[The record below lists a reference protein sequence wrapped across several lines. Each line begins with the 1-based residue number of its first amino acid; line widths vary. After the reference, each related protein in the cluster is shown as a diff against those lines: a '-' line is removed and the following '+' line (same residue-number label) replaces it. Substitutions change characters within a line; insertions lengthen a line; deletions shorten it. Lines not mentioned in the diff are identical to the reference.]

1 MALSRAVAASAGR
14 VAAVER
20 LMEELEATGVLDRA
34 VEALPTT
41 DQMAGRARAGAGLT
55 RPELAVLMAGAKRG
69 LTAALLASGV
79 PDQPAM
85 RAALVSY
92 FPSSLAHDLGRRFDH
107 LLDGH
112 RLRRELVASVVANE
126 VVDRMGVTFAS
137 RLAAD
142 TGRDQ
147 SEVAA
152 AWWIGRD
159 VVGATDWWRELDGT
173 DGLGRRL
180 VHDQVATV
188 RTVLESLTRD
198 YLRRGDGA
206 DIGTGVA
213 RDRPAAVAL
222 EAALPE
228 MGTALRHRRRA
239 RLAEALVD
247 DGFEPEAAVRWAC
260 IGELEMAA
268 DVAEVARATGRPP
281 TGVVRALV
289 EVEEALGI
297 DQLVERLR
305 HMAVD
310 EGDRWSH
317 DAVRGLLDDLADLR
331 RLGARRAL
339 EVPSEV
345 GEREAVAR
353 FVASAAAASAEVTSL
368 LRRIDAEPKVRLD
381 ALLVATRAVRRA
393 IE

>member
-1 MALSRAVAASAGR
+1 M
-14 VAAVER
+14 
-20 LMEELEATGVLDRA
+20 
-34 VEALPTT
+34 
-41 DQMAGRARAGAGLT
+41 
-55 RPELAVLMAGAKRG
+55 
-69 LTAALLASGV
+69 
-79 PDQPAM
+79 
-85 RAALVSY
+85 
-92 FPSSLAHDLGRRFDH
+92 
-107 LLDGH
+107 
-112 RLRRELVASVVANE
+112 
-126 VVDRMGVTFAS
+126 
-137 RLAAD
+137 
-142 TGRDQ
+142 
-147 SEVAA
+147 
-152 AWWIGRD
+152 
-159 VVGATDWWRELDGT
+159 
-173 DGLGRRL
+173 
-180 VHDQVATV
+180 
-188 RTVLESLTRD
+188 
-198 YLRRGDGA
+198 
-206 DIGTGVA
+206 
-213 RDRPAAVAL
+213 AL

-305 HMAVD
+305 RVAVD

-317 DAVRGLLDDLADLR
+317 DAVRGLLDDLAALR

-339 EVPSEV
+339 DAPPEVD
-345 GEREAVAR
+345 EREAVAR
-353 FVASAAAASAEVTSL
+353 FVGSVAGASADVAAL